1 MAANLSR
8 SSNSWFSLVR
18 TCPVRIRSNKS
29 HMVSECVI
37 MAPFLGIL
45 TEYCLVPPPGIEPG
59 QSWCEKVNGIGFHD
73 CAPMPETKILLHN
86 AWQRLWGQRQCLP
99 DVVSERMA
107 SITQPA
113 KLVRTQRTSSPMMM
127 ASVRVRPVT

>member
-1 MAANLSR
+1 
-8 SSNSWFSLVR
+8 
-18 TCPVRIRSNKS
+18 
-29 HMVSECVI
+29 

-73 CAPMPETKILLHN
+73 CAPMPETKILLYN

>member
-1 MAANLSR
+1 
-8 SSNSWFSLVR
+8 
-18 TCPVRIRSNKS
+18 
-29 HMVSECVI
+29 

-86 AWQRLWGQRQCLP
+86 AWQCLP
-99 DVVSERMA
+99 DVVSERIA

-113 KLVRTQRTSSPMMM
+113 KPARTQRTSSPMMM
-127 ASVRVRPVT
+127 ALVRVRPVT